1 MKKKL
6 LFTTALVAAFAATNA
21 YAKMIDTLPENGK
34 DGFQGHTFIEEDTG
48 RNVAT
53 NINADYLTDD
63 EIVIKNIYLQT
74 LSGQADGNPKA
85 GTARRRASSIS
96 AAGQGPDPVR
106 S

>member
-6 LFTTALVAAFAATNA
+6 LFTTALVAAFASTNA
-21 YAKMIDTLPENGK
+21 YAKIIDTLPENGK

-63 EIVIKNIYLQT
+63 EIVIKTYICKLYMDKQREILR
-74 LSGQADGNPKA
+74 D
-85 GTARRRASSIS
+85 
-96 AAGQGPDPVR
+96 
-106 S
+106 